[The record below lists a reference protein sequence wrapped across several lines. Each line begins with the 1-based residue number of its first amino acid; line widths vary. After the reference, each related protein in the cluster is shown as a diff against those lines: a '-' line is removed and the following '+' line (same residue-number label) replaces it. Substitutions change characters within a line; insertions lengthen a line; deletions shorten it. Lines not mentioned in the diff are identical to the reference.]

1 MQCNWKTGVHRR
13 VKMDHQGTNDLRRL
27 LLAYK
32 SWWSPSR
39 IGHGWAV
46 WIHKTIN
53 DTCGN
58 PRIHPDGEA
67 LSIEVVLGWS
77 KFRIAVVILLPTL
90 LSLIIGIW
98 FNSRNWSDLSTIQTA
113 WGIASYIATAGGCK
127 FSTFNNLRCLKLI
140 LNLVLAA
147 LLGIISGIG
156 SN

>member
-1 MQCNWKTGVHRR
+1 MN
-13 VKMDHQGTNDLRRL
+13 HQGANDLHRL

-53 DTCGN
+53 DISEN
-58 PRIHPDGEA
+58 PCIRPDGEA
-67 LSIEVVLGWS
+67 LSIEVVLGWP

-98 FNSRNWSDLSTIQTA
+98 FNSQNWSNLSTIQTA
-113 WGIASYIATAGGCK
+113 WGIASYIATARGCK
-127 FSTFNNLRCLKLI
+127 FSMSKNLRCLKLI
-140 LNLVLAA
+140 SNLVLAA
-147 LLGIISGIG
+147 LLGITSGIS
-156 SN
+156 SNWRTVAIISLAEHQ